1 MVEEVHTQIEMKR
14 KELNGLNLMFN
25 QAFFDESKYLPGSI
39 SLVLIV
45 YTSIL

>member
-1 MVEEVHTQIEMKR
+1 MVKEVHAQIEANR
-14 KELNGLNLMFN
+14 KQLNELNLMFN

-45 YTSIL
+45 CT